1 MLHHCAEYLTDFLY
15 RHAAVSLQKRAIYV
29 YGIELTLS
37 TGASFLSIVLFSL
50 LLASPFS
57 SLVFLLVFIS
67 LRYFSGGYHAETYRN
82 CFLIT
87 NSTYLASFA
96 LSKILFLHEAVV
108 FGGILILLS
117 LSGIWRWAPVPNKHH
132 PLSPQAI
139 RKNCWICRFLTLTET
154 ALMVLLCVICR
165 NLELFSC
172 FAASITAVAVMMG
185 ISKIEER
192 RRK

>member
-50 LLASPFS
+50 FLASPFS

-67 LRYFSGGYHAETYRN
+67 LRSFSGGYHAETYRN

-96 LSKILFLHEAVV
+96 LSKIL
-108 FGGILILLS
+108 
-117 LSGIWRWAPVPNKHH
+117 
-132 PLSPQAI
+132 
-139 RKNCWICRFLTLTET
+139 
-154 ALMVLLCVICR
+154 
-165 NLELFSC
+165 
-172 FAASITAVAVMMG
+172 
-185 ISKIEER
+185 
-192 RRK
+192 